1 VKARKKNNRLWSGE
15 FKLKVVLDII
25 ENELSYSQAARN
37 LSVMGET
44 RKLHPHPVFG
54 RLVGA
59 VDQLISD
66 NESYYLTKS
75 ITSGFQSRGVH
86 LCTIAPSGVCI
97 ITRFWCK
104 QAVFSPF
111 RLSDLT
117 INTRKPLKSKDSS
130 IVSILEF
137 FCGAFNR
144 NRTRPHP
151 YHGCFLRSD
160 NLRQASSSVRTCGA
174 HVPSHAAR
182 LGRPAPGRARF
193 CARKPR
199 TLTRPGAHPWQGR
212 K

>member
-1 VKARKKNNRLWSGE
+1 MKARKKNNRLWSGE

-130 IVSILEF
+130 IVSILES
-137 FCGAFNR
+137 FCVPPRLISSLLAFDVISYISD
-144 NRTRPHP
+144 PIIP
-151 YHGCFLRSD
+151 GPAYLRKFSVNVLYFSVFKKWD
-160 NLRQASSSVRTCGA
+160 CHKACSSLVRLMLWMSCG
-174 HVPSHAAR
+174 SQ
-182 LGRPAPGRARF
+182 
-193 CARKPR
+193 C
-199 TLTRPGAHPWQGR
+199 
-212 K
+212 